1 MVYSSPALSLT
12 NFLMNTLI
20 HDYHSLELEAHI
32 SPDDVI
38 AKVSEEVYE
47 LREALASDDQA
58 EIEKE
63 AKDVLMNLLS
73 VSSRITD
80 IDTLPIDPQANDIND
95 LE

>member
-1 MVYSSPALSLT
+1 
-12 NFLMNTLI
+12 MNTLI
-20 HDYHSLELEAHI
+20 HEYHSLELQAHI
-32 SPDDVI
+32 SPDDAI

-47 LREALASDDQA
+47 LREALASHDQA

-80 IDTLPIDPQANDIND
+80 IDTLSIDSKANDINN